1 MMEEY
6 LMPVITLSVP
16 TSTRDNAH
24 AMHSLPRFTLAL
36 VAVTI
41 SFPTIAGGLAYPAA
55 AKKPTVDRYHGVA
68 VSDDYQWLEKAG
80 DAEVTQWVIQE
91 NRLTR
96 ERLDAFPA
104 RPIVA
109 ERARTLFTSTSNDHY
124 GLIERGGKLFA
135 LKRQPPKQQPLLV
148 TLDSASQPIGEKV
161 VLDPNLMAVNGTL
174 AIDFFQPSPDGTK
187 VAVSLSQ
194 NGSEDGTLHVFET
207 ATGKELG
214 DRVPRVAYPT
224 GGGSI
229 AWNADGS
236 GMYYTRY
243 PAPGERPEA
252 DLHFF
257 QQVYFHRLGTPAG
270 QDRYEIGKEF
280 PRIAETRLATSAD
293 GKFTLAT
300 VANGDGGDYAFYLK
314 ARDKWRRIADFADQ
328 IKHAEFGQDGY
339 LYLRSLKNA
348 PRGKIVR
355 VALAHASLKRAQLVV
370 AEDDGTIEQFEP
382 AGKLL
387 FVSQL
392 VGGPSRL
399 KIIDTATLK
408 ATPVAL
414 PAVSGVADLARHG
427 QGQVLARLTSFLA
440 PPAWYRIGAAGEAE
454 RTALAVTSAADFSD
468 AEVVR
473 EFAVAKD
480 GTKVPLNILRRK
492 GTVLDGNNPT
502 LLTGYG
508 GYGISLK
515 PAFSLPARIWLDQ
528 GGVFVIANLR
538 GGGEYGEAWHK
549 AGNLTRKQTVFDDFI
564 AAAEHL
570 VARRY
575 TSAPRLAI
583 QGGSNGGL
591 LMGAVLT
598 QRPEL
603 FRAVV
608 SSVGIY
614 DMLRIELD
622 PNGAFNI
629 TEFGTVNDKAQ
640 FDALYAYSPYH
651 HVKDGTAYP
660 AILMVTGDHD
670 GRVNP
675 AQSRKMIARLQAA
688 NPQGKPILLRTSA
701 SSGHGIGT
709 ALSDRIAEVTDAFCF
724 LFEETGTAVKQP

>member
-1 MMEEY
+1 MR
-6 LMPVITLSVP
+6 LLQPILLVLVTATINVPV
-16 TSTRDNAH
+16 
-24 AMHSLPRFTLAL
+24 
-36 VAVTI
+36 
-41 SFPTIAGGLAYPAA
+41 IAGGFAYPAA
-55 AKKPTVDRYHGVA
+55 AKRPTVDRYHGIA

-80 DAEVTQWVIQE
+80 DAEVTHWVTQE

-104 RPIVA
+104 RTIVA
-109 ERARTLFTSTSNDHY
+109 ERANALFTSTSNVHY
-124 GLIERGGKLFA
+124 GLIETGGKLFA
-135 LKRQPPKQQPLLV
+135 LKQQPPKQQPLLV
-148 TLDSASQPIGEKV
+148 VMDSADQPTGERV
-161 VLDPNLMAVNGTL
+161 VLDPNLMAAKGTL
-174 AIDFFQPSPDGTK
+174 TIDFFQPSPDGSK
-187 VAVSLSQ
+187 VAVSLSER
-194 NGSEDGTLHVFET
+194 GSEDGTLHVFET
-207 ATGKELG
+207 ATGKDLG

-224 GGGSI
+224 GGGSV
-229 AWNADGS
+229 AWNAAGS
-236 GMYYTRY
+236 GVYYTRY
-243 PAPGERPEA
+243 PAAGERPEA

-257 QQVYFHRLGTPAG
+257 QQVYFHSLGTPVS

-293 GKFTLAT
+293 GKFTLAK

-314 ARDKWRRIADFADQ
+314 TKDKWRRIANFEDQ
-328 IKHAEFGQDGY
+328 LKHAEFGQDGY

-355 VALAHASLKRAQLVV
+355 VSLVHPNLKQAQLIV
-370 AEDDGTIEQFEP
+370 AEDEGTIEQFEP
-382 AGKLL
+382 AGSHL
-387 FVSQL
+387 FVAQL
-392 VGGPSRL
+392 LGGPSQL
-399 KIIDTATLK
+399 KIVDTASGK
-408 ATPVAL
+408 ATTVAL
-414 PAVSGVADLARHG
+414 PPVSGVADLARDGH
-427 QGQVLARLTSFLA
+427 GQVLARLTSFLA
-440 PPAWYRIGAAGEAE
+440 PPAWYRVGTSGEAVK
-454 RTALAVTSAADFSD
+454 TALAVTSAADFSD
-468 AEVVR
+468 VEVVR
-473 EFAVAKD
+473 EFAIAKD

-492 GTVLDGNNPT
+492 GSTLDGNNPT

-515 PAFSLPARIWLDQ
+515 PAFSLPARMWLDQ
-528 GGVFVIANLR
+528 GGVYVIANLR

-549 AGNLTRKQTVFDDFI
+549 AGNLTRKQTVFNDFI
-564 AAAEHL
+564 ASAEHL

-575 TSAPRLAI
+575 TSAQRLAI

-591 LMGAVLT
+591 LMGAALT
-598 QRPEL
+598 QRPAM

-629 TEFGTVNDKAQ
+629 TEFGTVKDKAQ

-651 HVKDGTAYP
+651 HVKDGAAYP

-675 AQSRKMIARLQAA
+675 AQSRKMIARLQTA
-688 NPQGKPILLRTSA
+688 NPQGNPILLRTSA

-709 ALSDRIAEVTDAFCF
+709 ALSDRIAEVTDVFCF

>member
-1 MMEEY
+1 MRR
-6 LMPVITLSVP
+6 LPLS
-16 TSTRDNAH
+16 
-24 AMHSLPRFTLAL
+24 MLAL
-36 VAVTI
+36 VAVTT
-41 SFPTIAGGLAYPAA
+41 SLPTIAGGLAYPAA
-55 AKKPTVDRYHGVA
+55 AKITMVDRYHGVA
-68 VSDDYQWLEKAG
+68 VSDDYQWLEKTG
-80 DAEVTQWVIQE
+80 DAAVTQWVAQE

-104 RPIVA
+104 RTVVA
-109 ERARTLFTSTSNDHY
+109 ERARALFTSTSNDHY
-124 GLIERGGKLFA
+124 GLVERGGKLFA

-161 VLDPNLMAVNGTL
+161 VVDPNLMSDKGRI
-174 AIDFFQPSPDGTK
+174 AIDFFQPSPDGSK
-187 VAVSLSQ
+187 VAVSLSE

-207 ATGKELG
+207 ATGKDLG

-224 GGGSI
+224 GGGSV

-236 GMYYTRY
+236 GLYYTRY
-243 PAPGERPEA
+243 PAAGERAEA

-257 QQVYFHRLGTPAG
+257 QQVYFHALGAPAS
-270 QDRYEIGKEF
+270 QDRYEIGREF
-280 PRIAETRLATSAD
+280 PRIAETRLATSMD
-293 GKFTLAT
+293 GKYTLAQ

-314 ARDKWRRIADFADQ
+314 TKGQWRRIADFADQ

-339 LYLRSLKNA
+339 LYLRSLKKA

-355 VALAHASLKRAQLVV
+355 LALTHPSLRQAQLVV
-370 AEDDGTIEQFEP
+370 AEDEGTIEQFEP

-387 FVSQL
+387 FVSL
-392 VGGPSRL
+392 LAGGPSQL
-399 KIIDTATLK
+399 KIVDIATRRATA
-408 ATPVAL
+408 VAL
-414 PAVSGVADLARHG
+414 PPVSGVADLVRNG
-427 QGQVLARLTSFLA
+427 QGRVLARLTSFLA
-440 PPAWYRIGAAGEAE
+440 PPAWYQIDTAGAIAK
-454 RTALAVTSAADFSD
+454 TALAVTSAADFGD

-473 EFAVAKD
+473 EFAIAKD

-492 GTVLDGNNPT
+492 GTALDGNNPT
-502 LLTGYG
+502 LLTAYG

-515 PAFSLPARIWLDQ
+515 PAFSLAARLWLDQ
-528 GGVFVIANLR
+528 GGVYVVANLR

-564 AAAEHL
+564 ASAEHL

-575 TSAPRLAI
+575 TSAQRLAI

-591 LMGAVLT
+591 LMGAALT
-598 QRPEL
+598 QQPGL

-608 SSVGIY
+608 SAVGIY

-629 TEFGTVNDKAQ
+629 TEFGTVKNKAQ
-640 FDALYAYSPYH
+640 FDALYGYSPFH
-651 HVKDGTAYP
+651 HVQDGTAYP
-660 AILMVTGDHD
+660 AILMVTGDND

-688 NPQGKPILLRTSA
+688 NPQGNPILLRTSA

-709 ALSDRIAEVTDAFCF
+709 ALSERIAEVTDTFCF
-724 LFEETGTAVKQP
+724 LFAETGTAVKQP

>member
-1 MMEEY
+1 M
-6 LMPVITLSVP
+6 LLLV
-16 TSTRDNAH
+16 
-24 AMHSLPRFTLAL
+24 AMTTSLPL
-36 VAVTI
+36 VA
-41 SFPTIAGGLAYPAA
+41 AGLPYPAA
-55 AKKPTVDRYHGVA
+55 EKKPTIDRYHGVA
-68 VSDDYQWLEKAG
+68 VGDDYQWLERSG
-80 DAEVTQWVIQE
+80 DAAVTDWVARE

-96 ERLDAFPA
+96 ERLDAFRA
-104 RPIVA
+104 RTIVA
-109 ERARTLFTSTSNDHY
+109 ERAKSLFASTSNDHY
-124 GLIERGGKLFA
+124 ALVESNGKLFA
-135 LKRQPPKQQPLLV
+135 FKRQPPKQQPLLV
-148 TLDSASQPIGEKV
+148 TLDSATQPIGERV
-161 VLDPNLMAVNGTL
+161 VLDPNLMSAKGRLT
-174 AIDFFQPSPDGTK
+174 IDFFQPSPDGSK
-187 VAVSLSQ
+187 VAVSLSE

-207 ATGKELG
+207 ASGRDLG

-236 GMYYTRY
+236 GLYYTRY
-243 PAPGERPEA
+243 PGPGERPDA

-257 QQVYFHRLGTPAG
+257 QQVYFHALGTPAG

-293 GKFTLAT
+293 GEFTLAR
-300 VANGDGGDYAFYLK
+300 VANGDGGDYAFFLK
-314 ARDKWRRIADFADQ
+314 SKGKWRRIADFADQ
-328 IKHAEFGQDGY
+328 IKQAKFGRDGY
-339 LYLRSLKNA
+339 LYLRSLENA
-348 PRGKIVR
+348 PRGKILR
-355 VALAHASLKRAQLVV
+355 IALAQPDLKQAQPMV
-370 AEDDGTIEQFEP
+370 AEDEGTIEQFEP
-382 AGKLL
+382 AGSQL

-399 KIIDTATLK
+399 KIVDTASGKVT
-408 ATPVAL
+408 TVAL
-414 PAVSGVADLARHG
+414 PPVSGVADLARDGH
-427 QGQVLARLTSFLA
+427 GQVLARLTSYLA
-440 PPAWYRIGAAGEAE
+440 PPAWYLVGTSGEAVK
-454 RTALAVTSAADFSD
+454 TALAVTSAADFSD
-468 AEVVR
+468 AEVIR
-473 EFAVAKD
+473 DFAIAKD
-480 GTKVPLNILRRK
+480 GTRVPLNILRRK
-492 GTVLDGNNPT
+492 GTALDGANPT

-515 PAFSLPARIWLDQ
+515 PNFLLTARLWLDQ
-528 GGVFVIANLR
+528 GGVYVIANLR

-549 AGNLTRKQTVFDDFI
+549 AGNLTKKQTVFDDFI

-575 TSAPRLAI
+575 TSVQRLAI

-591 LMGAVLT
+591 LMGAALT
-598 QRPEL
+598 QRPGL

-629 TEFGTVNDKAQ
+629 TEFGSVKDRVQ
-640 FDALYAYSPYH
+640 FEALYAYSPYH

-660 AILMVTGDHD
+660 SILMVTGDHD

-675 AQSRKMIARLQAA
+675 AQSRKMVARLQSASPHG
-688 NPQGKPILLRTSA
+688 NPILLRTSA

-709 ALSDRIAEVTDAFCF
+709 ALSDRIAEVTDVFCF

>member
-1 MMEEY
+1 M
-6 LMPVITLSVP
+6 
-16 TSTRDNAH
+16 
-24 AMHSLPRFTLAL
+24 LAL
-36 VAVTI
+36 AAVAV
-41 SFPTIAGGLAYPAA
+41 SFPVIAGGPAYPVA
-55 AKKPTVDRYHGVA
+55 AKQHVVDRYHGVA
-68 VSDDYQWLEKAG
+68 VSDDYQWLERTG
-80 DAEVTQWVIQE
+80 DAAVTDWVAQE

-104 RPIVA
+104 RTIVA
-109 ERARTLFTSTSNDHY
+109 ERAKALFASTSNDHY
-124 GLIERGGKLFA
+124 GLIESGGKLFA
-135 LKRQPPKQQPLLV
+135 FKRQPPKQQPLLV
-148 TLDSASQPIGEKV
+148 TLDSASQPTGERV
-161 VLDPNLMAVNGTL
+161 VLDPNLMSAKGRLT
-174 AIDFFQPSPDGTK
+174 IDFFQPSPDGSK
-187 VAVSLSQ
+187 VAVSLSE
-194 NGSEDGTLHVFET
+194 NGSEDGTLHIFKT
-207 ATGKELG
+207 ATGKDLG

-224 GGGSI
+224 GGGSV

-236 GMYYTRY
+236 GVYYTRY

-257 QQVYFHRLGTPAG
+257 QQVYFHSLGTPAS
-270 QDRYEIGKEF
+270 QDHHELGKEF
-280 PRIAETRLATSAD
+280 PRIAETRLATSDD
-293 GKFTLAT
+293 GKYILAR

-314 ARDKWRRIADFADQ
+314 TKGKWRKLAGFEDQ
-328 IKHAEFGQDGY
+328 VKQARFGQDGY
-339 LYLRSLKNA
+339 LYLRSLKKA

-355 VALAHASLKRAQLVV
+355 LALANPILKQAQLIV
-370 AEDDGTIEQFEP
+370 AEDEGSIEQFAL
-382 AGKLL
+382 AGTQL

-392 VGGPSRL
+392 VGGPSQL
-399 KIIDTATLK
+399 KIVNTVTLK
-408 ATPVAL
+408 ATSVAL
-414 PAVSGVADLARHG
+414 PPVSGVADLLRHG
-427 QGQVLARLTSFLA
+427 QGQVLARLASYLA
-440 PPAWYRIGAAGEAE
+440 PPAWYRIGAAGEVTK
-454 RTALAVTSAADFSD
+454 TALAVTSAADFSD
-468 AEVVR
+468 VEVVR
-473 EFAVAKD
+473 EFAIAKD
-480 GTKVPLNILRRK
+480 GTKIPLNILRRK
-492 GTVLDGNNPT
+492 GTPLDGNNPT
-502 LLTGYG
+502 LLTAYG

-515 PAFSLPARIWLDQ
+515 PAFSLPARMWLDQ

-564 AAAEHL
+564 ATAEHL

-575 TSAPRLAI
+575 TSAQRLAI

-591 LMGAVLT
+591 LMGAALT
-598 QRPEL
+598 QRQAL

-629 TEFGTVNDKAQ
+629 TEFGTVKNKAQ
-640 FDALYAYSPYH
+640 FEALYGYSPYH

-660 AILMVTGDHD
+660 SILMVTGDHD

-724 LFEETGTAVKQP
+724 LFEETGTTVKQP

>member
-1 MMEEY
+1 M
-6 LMPVITLSVP
+6 
-16 TSTRDNAH
+16 
-24 AMHSLPRFTLAL
+24 FTL
-36 VAVTI
+36 VVTAI
-41 SFPTIAGGLAYPAA
+41 SFPVIAEGLAYPAA
-55 AKKPTVDRYHGVA
+55 AKKPVIDRYHGVA
-68 VSDDYQWLEKAG
+68 VNDDYQWLEKAG
-80 DAEVTQWVIQE
+80 DAEVTHWVAQE
-91 NRLTR
+91 NKLTR
-96 ERLDAFPA
+96 ERLDAFAA
-104 RPIVA
+104 RKIVA
-109 ERARTLFTSTSNDHY
+109 ERAQGLLASTSNDHY
-124 GLIERGGKLFA
+124 ALIESGGKLFA
-135 LKRQPPKQQPLLV
+135 FKRQPPKQQALLV
-148 TLDSASQPIGEKV
+148 TLDSSSQPTGEKV
-161 VLDPNLMAVNGTL
+161 VLDPNLLSAKGRL
-174 AIDFFQPSPDGTK
+174 AIDFFQPSPDGSK
-187 VAVSLSQ
+187 VAVSLSE
-194 NGSEDGTLHVFET
+194 NGSEDGTLHFLET
-207 ATGKELG
+207 ASGKDLG
-214 DRVPRVAYPT
+214 DRVARVAYPT
-224 GGGSI
+224 GGGSV

-236 GMYYTRY
+236 GVYYTRY
-243 PAPGERPEA
+243 PAAGERPEA

-257 QQVYFHRLGTPAG
+257 QQVYFHTLGTPAS
-270 QDRYEIGKEF
+270 QDSYEIGKAF
-280 PRIAETRLATSAD
+280 PRIAETRLSTSAD
-293 GKFTLAT
+293 GKFTLAK

-314 ARDKWRRIADFADQ
+314 AKGHWRRIANFADQ
-328 IKHAEFGQDGY
+328 IKQARFGQDGY
-339 LYLRSLKNA
+339 LYLRSLKSA

-355 VALAHASLKRAQLVV
+355 IALTHPSLKQAELIV
-370 AEDDGTIEQFEP
+370 AEDEGSIEQFEP
-382 AGKLL
+382 AAGRL

-392 VGGPSRL
+392 VGGPSQL
-399 KIIDTATLK
+399 KIIDTATRQ
-408 ATPVAL
+408 ATAVAL
-414 PAVSGVADLARHG
+414 PPVSGVADLVRDG

-440 PPAWYRIGAAGEAE
+440 PPAWYRIGTTGETAK
-454 RTALAVTSAADFSD
+454 TALAVTSAADFSD

-473 EFAVAKD
+473 EFAIAKD

-492 GTVLDGNNPT
+492 GTTLDGNNPT
-502 LLTGYG
+502 LLTAYG

-564 AAAEHL
+564 ASAEHL
-570 VARRY
+570 LARRY
-575 TSAPRLAI
+575 TSAQRLAI

-591 LMGAVLT
+591 LMGAALT
-598 QRPEL
+598 QRPAL

-629 TEFGTVNDKAQ
+629 TEFGTVKNKAQ
-640 FDALYAYSPYH
+640 FEALYGYSPYH

-660 AILMVTGDHD
+660 SILMVTGDHD

-724 LFEETGTAVKQP
+724 LFEETGTTVKQP

>member
-1 MMEEY
+1 M
-6 LMPVITLSVP
+6 
-16 TSTRDNAH
+16 R
-24 AMHSLPRFTLAL
+24 SLPRLMLAL
-36 VAVTI
+36 VAMTASLPAVAEG
-41 SFPTIAGGLAYPAA
+41 PAYPVA
-55 AKKPTVDRYHGVA
+55 AKQPKVDRYHGVA
-68 VSDDYQWLEKAG
+68 VSDGYQWLEKTD
-80 DAEVTQWVIQE
+80 DAAVTQWVVQE
-91 NRLTR
+91 NQLTR
-96 ERLDAFPA
+96 QRLDAFPA
-104 RPIVA
+104 RAIVA
-109 ERARTLFTSTSNDHY
+109 ERAKTLFTSTSNDHY
-124 GLIERGGKLFA
+124 GLIESGGKLFA

-148 TLDSASQPIGEKV
+148 TLDSASQPIGERV
-161 VLDPNLMAVNGTL
+161 LLDPNLMSDKGTL
-174 AIDFFQPSPDGTK
+174 TIDFFQPSPDGSK
-187 VAVSLSQ
+187 VAVSLSE
-194 NGSEDGTLHVFET
+194 NGSEDGTLHVFDT
-207 ATGKELG
+207 ATGKDLG

-224 GGGSI
+224 GGGSV

-236 GMYYTRY
+236 GVYYTRY
-243 PAPGERPEA
+243 PAAGERPEA

-257 QQVYFHRLGTPAG
+257 QQVYFHTLGTPTS

-293 GKFTLAT
+293 GKYTLAQ

-314 ARDKWRRIADFADQ
+314 TKGQWRRIAKFADQ

-339 LYLRSLKNA
+339 LYLRSLKKA

-355 VALAHASLKRAQLVV
+355 VALDHPSLRQAQLIV
-370 AEDDGTIEQFEP
+370 AEDEGSIEQFEP

-387 FVSQL
+387 FVSLL
-392 VGGPSRL
+392 VGGPSQL
-399 KIIDTATLK
+399 KIIDTTTRQAST
-408 ATPVAL
+408 VAL
-414 PAVSGVADLARHG
+414 PPVSGVADLVRTG

-440 PPAWYRIGAAGEAE
+440 PPAWYRIGATGDAVK
-454 RTALAVTSAADFSD
+454 TSLAVTSAADFSD

-473 EFAVAKD
+473 EFAIAKD

-492 GTVLDGNNPT
+492 GTTLDGNNPA
-502 LLTGYG
+502 LLTAYG

-515 PAFSLPARIWLDQ
+515 PAFSLAARLWLDQ
-528 GGVFVIANLR
+528 GGVYVIANLR

-564 AAAEHL
+564 ASAEYL
-570 VARRY
+570 VAHRY
-575 TSAPRLAI
+575 TSAQRLAI
-583 QGGSNGGL
+583 LGGSNGGL
-591 LMGAVLT
+591 LMGAALT
-598 QRPEL
+598 QRPAL

-629 TEFGTVNDKAQ
+629 TEFGTVKDKAQ
-640 FDALYAYSPYH
+640 FDALYAYSPFH
-651 HVKDGTAYP
+651 HVQDGTAYP
-660 AILMVTGDHD
+660 SILMTTGDHD

-688 NPQGKPILLRTSA
+688 NPQGKPVLLRTSA

-709 ALSDRIAEVTDAFCF
+709 ALSERIAEVTDMFSF